1 MSTTNST
8 SNPRPPMFLFLAI
21 KFALITMP
29 LSILSALLFVK
40 LGISDIISMIL
51 GGLAGWWIVGK
62 YDEILIEV
70 VDYMRE
76 KYDQD
81 TE

>member
-1 MSTTNST
+1 MSTTNTPSK
-8 SNPRPPMFLFLAI
+8 PRPPMVLFLAI

-40 LGISDIISMIL
+40 LGISDIISMIM
-51 GGLAGWWIVGK
+51 GGVVGWWIVGK

-76 KYDQD
+76 KYD
-81 TE
+81 